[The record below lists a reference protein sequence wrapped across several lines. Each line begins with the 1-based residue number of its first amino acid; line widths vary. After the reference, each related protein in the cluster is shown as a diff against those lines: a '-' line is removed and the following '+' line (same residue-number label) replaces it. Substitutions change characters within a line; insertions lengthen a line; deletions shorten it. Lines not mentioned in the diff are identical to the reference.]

1 MLLNIP
7 TKGATTTQSTGV
19 VARQTPNKKAN
30 QIPTPTPTVTTHT
43 LVKQSA
49 ASGTTK
55 KTNSSS
61 TKAQHLFIK
70 PVRTAQNGQRF
81 IIARC
86 TCQAV
91 DKQIQRMSAKQQR
104 HLPTAQLA
112 TETTPNQSKHQKR
125 YVFFVV
131 LIFFCGSS
139 IVFLRITMFFIAHI
153 YFNWLSLFFSGFV
166 QFNLALKGF

>member
-1 MLLNIP
+1 MLKYTN
-7 TKGATTTQSTGV
+7 KGRNDHSKHWCSRPANPEQEGQSNTD
-19 VARQTPNKKAN
+19 AD
-30 QIPTPTPTVTTHT
+30 TH
-43 LVKQSA
+43 SDDPH
-49 ASGTTK
+49 SGQAV
-55 KTNSSS
+55 SGEW
-61 TKAQHLFIK
+61 HYH
-70 PVRTAQNGQRF
+70 